1 MMTLKK
7 LLCLSVVAC
16 SLCVGLAGCGNN
28 NNGSTSGNNDNNIVG
43 DAAENV
49 GNAAGDLAEGAG
61 NAVEDVADGVGNA
74 VDDLVGTNGFD
85 NYDDAHKYFL
95 ETMGNYHTDAKF
107 EIRDEDRNLSD
118 YQEGSKGYRFHL
130 YDTSKNQDG
139 ELFGEFYVDADT
151 GVIYKVEGDNNF
163 TEYRGTETDNNA
175 SNGNTANNSKNT
187 NGTGSDASSTST
199 GNGNAG
205 NTNGGNAS
213 TAR

>member
-16 SLCVGLAGCGNN
+16 SICVGLTGCGNSDK
-28 NNGSTSGNNDNNIVG
+28 GSTSGNNDNNMVG
-43 DAAENV
+43 DAADNV

-107 EIRDEDRNLSD
+107 EIRDEDRNLAD
-118 YQEGSKGYRFHL
+118 YQEGSKGYRFKL
-130 YDTSKNQDG
+130 YDTSKNQEG

-151 GVIYKVEGDNNF
+151 GVIYRTEGDNKF
-163 TEYRGTETDNNA
+163 TEYRGMETDDNA
-175 SNGNTANNSKNT
+175 GKGNTAKNSGNT
-187 NGTGSDASSTST
+187 NGTKGGASSTNT

-205 NTNGGNAS
+205 NTNGGNAA